1 MTTIPIKSLHQG
13 NLDTQRSGLDE
24 SRIQYFIDHPTEI
37 EGILV
42 YEAPSDGERVTV
54 NGHHRVEAARRL
66 GWTTIEAK
74 LRPGTRTDALT
85 YMDMKRKPWSEIE
98 AENYGQ

>member
-1 MTTIPIKSLHQG
+1 MTKIPIKSLHQG
-13 NLDTQRSGLDE
+13 NLETQRSGLDE

-37 EGILV
+37 EDILV

-66 GWTTIEAK
+66 GWTVIEAK
-74 LRPGTRTDALT
+74 LRPGTRTDVLA
-85 YMDMKRKPWSEIE
+85 YMDIERKPWSEIE
-98 AENYGQ
+98 AANGEQ